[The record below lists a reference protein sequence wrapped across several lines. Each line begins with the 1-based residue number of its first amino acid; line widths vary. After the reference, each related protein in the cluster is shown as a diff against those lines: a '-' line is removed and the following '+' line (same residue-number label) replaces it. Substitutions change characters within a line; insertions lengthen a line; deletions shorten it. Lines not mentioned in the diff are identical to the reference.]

1 MAGPRAAAKLGRMP
15 EGDTVWRTAHRL
27 HQVFAGQAL
36 TECDLRWPGLSTLDF
51 AGHTTIEVVPRG
63 KHLLQRLSGG
73 WTIHSHLRMEGSWR
87 IEKTDAAAPPRGDAV
102 RAVLATQAYRAVGR
116 SLGELDVVRTADEA
130 RLVGHLGP
138 DLLGPDW
145 DLERAVANLLD
156 TDAPLAA
163 ALLDQTRVAGLGTMW
178 TAEAL
183 FLEGLDPFAPAAE
196 RDATVLAALLGRA
209 RRLLRASCSSAVPT
223 STGSTRP
230 GHETYVHG
238 RRHKPCRRCGTLVRM
253 QFVGPPTQRRTLY
266 FCPCCQAAP
275 Y

>member
-1 MAGPRAAAKLGRMP
+1 MARARETAAICAAPHGLAVRLDLELVEFDWGVWTGLPLEDEMERSVAELRAKWRS
-15 EGDTVWRTAHRL
+15 GDV
-27 HQVFAGQAL
+27 
-36 TECDLRWPGLSTLDF
+36 D
-51 AGHTTIEVVPRG
+51 
-63 KHLLQRLSGG
+63 
-73 WTIHSHLRMEGSWR
+73 
-87 IEKTDAAAPPRGDAV
+87 AAPPRGDAV

-145 DLERAVANLLD
+145 DLGRAVANLLD

-196 RDATVLAALLGRA
+196 RDAAVLAALLGRA

-238 RRHKPCRRCGTLVRM
+238 RRHKPCRRCGTPVQSDRSGARIS
-253 QFVGPPTQRRTLY
+253 FWCASCQR
-266 FCPCCQAAP
+266 
-275 Y
+275 

>member
-1 MAGPRAAAKLGRMP
+1 M
-15 EGDTVWRTAHRL
+15 WRTAHRL

-36 TECDLRWPGLSTLDF
+36 TECDLRWPGLSTLNF

-73 WTIHSHLRMEGSWR
+73 WTIHSHLRMEDSWR

-196 RDATVLAALLGRA
+196 RDGTVLAALLGRA
-209 RRLLRASCSSAVPT
+209 RRLT
-223 STGSTRP
+223 IQGSP
-230 GHETYVHG
+230 HVHHCIRWSHAG
-238 RRHKPCRRCGTLVRM
+238 RRRARVSRHDGRVAVGQEDHRGRRCRRGLCR
-253 QFVGPPTQRRTLY
+253 
-266 FCPCCQAAP
+266 AA
-275 Y
+275 